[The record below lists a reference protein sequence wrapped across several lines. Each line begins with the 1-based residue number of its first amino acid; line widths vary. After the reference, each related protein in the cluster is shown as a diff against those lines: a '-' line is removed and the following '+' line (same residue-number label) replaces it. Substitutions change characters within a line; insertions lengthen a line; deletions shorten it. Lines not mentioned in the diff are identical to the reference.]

1 MDTEILVRVA
11 SKDYSSAGPG
21 ILGAAPDFPGLTV
34 VFQAAKFIEWKVQ
47 LPQAGLWYLHAE
59 MTAGNPRPCSLRIN
73 GELQAGAILD
83 GTTGGWQVSTL
94 KWFQFGP
101 YAFHEGENIIRIE
114 FPGPIPHLRTWGFS
128 LPELEQ
134 NPVTP
139 PSETA
144 APPPAP
150 QQEDDLKVIEGIGPK
165 ISELLI
171 HAGFGTFAL
180 LAGAD
185 PSRIREILLAGG
197 RRFSTA
203 DPASWPV
210 QAKLAL
216 EGRWEE
222 LYALQA
228 RLKGGRGE
236 V

>member
-101 YAFHEGENIIRIE
+101 YAFHKGENMFRIE
-114 FPGPIPHLRTWGFS
+114 FPGPIPHLKTWGFS
-128 LPELEQ
+128 LAELEQ
-134 NPVTP
+134 KSV
-139 PSETA
+139 PSLPET
-144 APPPAP
+144 PPPAP